1 MPRPPSPD
9 PRTEKVQFR
18 ASVAE
23 IVLYE
28 KAAEKAQM
36 RLGDYARAVMKSASR
51 NQTKNTPPKPSKPRR
66 RAAVVTIEPLS
77 LDAKSYHQIRML
89 GVNLNQIA
97 HRLNTFDIPTPPELG
112 PLLAEIRRVLA
123 HSLGRSGPK

>member
-1 MPRPPSPD
+1 MSRPPSPD

-23 IVLYE
+23 IVMYE

-36 RLGDYARAVMKSASR
+36 RLGDYARAVMKSAARTQKKS
-51 NQTKNTPPKPSKPRR
+51 TPPTPSKPRR
-66 RAAVVTIEPLS
+66 RAARATIEPLS

-97 HRLNTFDIPTPPELG
+97 HRLNTFDMPAPPELG
-112 PLLAEIRRVLA
+112 ALLADIRRVLA
-123 HSLGRSGPK
+123 DSLGRTGPK

>member
-23 IVLYE
+23 IVLYA

-36 RLGDYARAVMKSASR
+36 RLGDYARAVMKSAARS
-51 NQTKNTPPKPSKPRR
+51 QTAGAPPKPAKPRR
-66 RAAVVTIEPLS
+66 RAAVETIEPLR
-77 LDAKSYHQIRML
+77 LDAAAHQQIRML

-97 HRLNTFDIPTPPELG
+97 HRLNTFDIVHPPELG
-112 PLLAEIRRVLA
+112 PLLADIRRLLA
-123 HSLGRSGPK
+123 DSFGRSGPK